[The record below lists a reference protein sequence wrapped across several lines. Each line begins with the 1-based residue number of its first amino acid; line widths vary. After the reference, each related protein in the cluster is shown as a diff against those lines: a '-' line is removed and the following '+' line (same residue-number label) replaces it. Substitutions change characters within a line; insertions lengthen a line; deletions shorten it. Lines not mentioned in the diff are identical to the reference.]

1 MKRNTKTFRVET
13 LVLGK
18 WLVASRGVSA
28 VEADAIRQRFFSDPT
43 VRVLPE

>member
-1 MKRNTKTFRVET
+1 MTYTIKV

-28 VEADAIRQRFFSDPT
+28 VEASAIRAKHLADPT
-43 VRVLPE
+43 IQIVTE